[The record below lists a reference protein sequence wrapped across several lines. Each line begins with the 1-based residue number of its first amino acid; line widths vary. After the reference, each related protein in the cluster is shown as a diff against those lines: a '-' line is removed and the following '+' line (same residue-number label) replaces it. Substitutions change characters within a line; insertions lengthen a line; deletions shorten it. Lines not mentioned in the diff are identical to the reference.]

1 MFGIKTL
8 IKTITLVKEEN
19 ILLIYLYQFVYLYC
33 ELNPDR
39 LITCILFGNVFVLSR
54 LTQKTIIEWIKQIG
68 YRDFQTQFRI
78 HIECKYI
85 QCFGTETNMPIV
97 GIRLRKRIGHTMRRN
112 HFHHVIFSC
121 PRTANTTGYR

>member
-1 MFGIKTL
+1 MFEIKTL

-19 ILLIYLYQFVYLYC
+19 ILLIYLYQFVDLYC

-68 YRDFQTQFRI
+68 YPDLQTQF
-78 HIECKYI
+78 ENTSSVSLYNVSVLK
-85 QCFGTETNMPIV
+85 PICQLLES
-97 GIRLRKRIGHTMRRN
+97 G
-112 HFHHVIFSC
+112 
-121 PRTANTTGYR
+121 

>member
-1 MFGIKTL
+1 VFEIKTL

-54 LTQKTIIEWIKQIG
+54 L
-68 YRDFQTQFRI
+68 
-78 HIECKYI
+78 
-85 QCFGTETNMPIV
+85 P
-97 GIRLRKRIGHTMRRN
+97 
-112 HFHHVIFSC
+112 
-121 PRTANTTGYR
+121 